1 MRRFVPWILLGLL
14 TVGAAVGIALGVAN
28 QAARTPT
35 QWVANALTTTAQAGT
50 ARFTDSVAVFG
61 SHARPEIEDRGHGLV
76 DFTSGDASSTDK
88 GRNPTSTTRTISIGA
103 TWYVEV
109 SSAFQSHWAKLARPH
124 EPLGTLGLGGTPG
137 GLVALSGLSGYEPVV
152 AVRQVGPAD
161 VGGAVTEYVVT
172 TASPPLC
179 PKQHRD
185 TGGPS
190 LKQLPTTVWLD
201 QAGRIVRVRSQFQES
216 FGPLPA
222 GTDSAITN
230 AVKGGETIH
239 FAATLHFSDFGLPV
253 KISAPPTGHSPGGE
267 ASSGTAQSRP
277 CR

>member
-14 TVGAAVGIALGVAN
+14 TVGAAAGVALGVAE
-28 QAARTPT
+28 QASQTPA
-35 QWVANALTTTAQAGT
+35 QWVSHALTTTARAGT
-50 ARFTDSVAVFG
+50 ARFTDSVTVFG
-61 SHARPEIEDRGHGLV
+61 SHDRPEIEDRGYGLV

-88 GRNPTSTTRTISIGA
+88 GRSPTSTTRTISIGA

-109 SSAFQSHWAKLARPH
+109 SSAFRSHWAKLSRPH
-124 EPLGTLGLGGTPG
+124 EPSGTLGLGGTPG

-161 VGGAVTEYVVT
+161 VGGAVTKYVVT
-172 TASPPLC
+172 AAPLPLC
-179 PKQHRD
+179 PEQRRD

-190 LKQLPTTVWLD
+190 LRQLPTTVWLD
-201 QAGRIVRVRSQFQES
+201 QAGRIVRVRSQYQES

-222 GTDSAITN
+222 GTDPAIAN

-239 FAATLHFSDFGLPV
+239 FAATLQFSDFGLPV
-253 KISAPPTGHSPGGE
+253 TISAPPIGHRPNGE